1 MPQIKNAGL
10 SKKISN
16 VSTIAQGRTLKNHVK
31 DIECSKVDSI
41 LLPALKEV
49 GQVHRLTDK
58 EARTQR
64 KVDAEYKKGKEQ
76 QKGQVGNYNA
86 TLGAVSILAAIHG
99 QDKDGSPG
107 KRRRFARKAQK
118 LLDISQSVAAH
129 GLKEAAGVG
138 EEVLS
143 SEDE

>member
-1 MPQIKNAGL
+1 MEIRRFGSL
-10 SKKISN
+10 FS
-16 VSTIAQGRTLKNHVK
+16 QGHFSARVAKWIVNF
-31 DIECSKVDSI
+31 CI
-41 LLPALKEV
+41 L
-49 GQVHRLTDK
+49 GHVHRLTDE

-118 LLDISQSVAAH
+118 LLDVSQSVASY
-129 GLKEAAGVG
+129 GLKEAAGAGDDV
-138 EEVLS
+138 S
-143 SEDE
+143 SSGDE